1 MNLRTLIRYP
11 SLFVLSLV
19 LVAAIGCGGLA
30 QMGADPAAFKAVDAL
45 YTAFG
50 MHDLKLVDQC
60 QKQIAELQTQEK
72 IPPPAAAALASYIA
86 EARGGKWES
95 AQLKLSEFMEGQR
108 REAPK

>member
-1 MNLRTLIRYP
+1 MLRACRLI
-11 SLFVLSLV
+11 VLGLAP
-19 LVAAIGCGGLA
+19 LLATGCGGPA
-30 QMGADPAAFKAVDAL
+30 QMGADPATFKAVDAL
-45 YTAFG
+45 YTALG
-50 MHDLKLVDQC
+50 MRDLKLIDQC

-108 REAPK
+108 REAQ

>member
-1 MNLRTLIRYP
+1 MTKRTLARSPGQLI
-11 SLFVLSLV
+11 LSLV
-19 LVAAIGCGGLA
+19 LLVAGGCGGLA
-30 QMGADPAAFKAVDAL
+30 QLGADPAAFKAVDAL
-45 YTAFG
+45 YTALG

-108 REAPK
+108 R